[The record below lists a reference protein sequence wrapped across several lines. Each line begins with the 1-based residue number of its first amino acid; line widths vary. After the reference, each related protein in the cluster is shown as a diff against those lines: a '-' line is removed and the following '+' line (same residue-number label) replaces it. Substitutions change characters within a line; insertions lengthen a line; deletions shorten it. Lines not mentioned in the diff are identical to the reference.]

1 MTKPRKRPPAT
12 PGAPSAASV
21 QKTDATMRLIAWVAI
36 AFYGL
41 YWLYEALT
49 QHRLGNYGVETDF
62 YWKYGPAAAALKQ
75 GHVLIEHFDS
85 KGWGYPLV
93 VAALSFLGL
102 SIFQAG
108 QVLAVLSASATL
120 LALFRLHRRAL
131 GSVLALFSI
140 VILIGNPTFLVN
152 VYEVGTDMFFF
163 ALVAVSMALLLQ
175 SERPGPA
182 ALIGSGL
189 LAGWSFTTRYNGLFL
204 WPGALIA
211 LVVFAGKDEPSR
223 SRWTR
228 AGLWSGAFLLAA
240 LPWLLVNAAH
250 TGNPLT
256 NDNYTNVGYSV
267 YGEGNWER
275 FFYGERKVHSFADVV
290 LLDPGRFAGA
300 MVRNTIEHLTKDF
313 TELLTVPWSLL
324 AFLGLVVVATQQRVR
339 FWGAYLTLGLLYF
352 LTLVPVFYGAR
363 FSLPMLAF
371 YSALAAMPF
380 AWPAFSRWA
389 WPIERRFPIRVVLF
403 VLIWFPSALPGYVKA
418 TDPHNPEAIQAGP
431 YETLGAA
438 EYLKAHGRGATLMAR
453 KPHVAFLAGMKFAP
467 IPQVD
472 TPAALHR
479 EARRAGA
486 GYVLISAAEMAL
498 RAGLRPLAERE
509 ARVPGFHR
517 VFESEG
523 ALVYEVLPDSTRLDL
538 GP

>member
-12 PGAPSAASV
+12 PGAPSAAAT
-21 QKTDATMRLIAWVAI
+21 QKTDATFRLMAI
-36 AFYGL
+36 FVIVCFGL

-75 GHVLIEHFDS
+75 GKVLIEHFDS
-85 KGWGYPLV
+85 KGWGYPLA
-93 VAALSFLGL
+93 VAAISFLGL
-102 SIFQAG
+102 DVFKAA
-108 QVLAVLSASATL
+108 QVLAVLSACAVL
-120 LALFRLHRRAL
+120 GWLFVLHRRAL
-131 GSVLALFSI
+131 GSVLALLSI
-140 VILIGNPTFLVN
+140 LVLIGNATFLVN

-163 ALVAVSMALLLQ
+163 ALVAGSMALLLGWEGK
-175 SERPGPA
+175 SSAR
-182 ALIGSGL
+182 LIGSGL
-189 LAGWSFTTRYNGLFL
+189 LAGWAFTTRYNGLFL
-204 WPGALIA
+204 WPGAVLA
-211 LVVFAGKDEPSR
+211 LVLFAGGEEPPR
-223 SRWTR
+223 ARWIR

-240 LPWLLVNAAH
+240 APWLLVNAAH
-250 TGNPLT
+250 TGNPIT
-256 NDNYTNVGYSV
+256 NDNYTNVGFSV

-275 FFYGERKVHSFADVV
+275 FFYGERKVHSLADVV

-300 MVRNTIEHLTKDF
+300 MVTNTFDHLKRDL
-313 TELLTVPWSLL
+313 TELLTAPWNLL
-324 AFLGLVVVATQQRVR
+324 AVLGLVVVAAERRGR
-339 FWGAYLTLGLLYF
+339 FWGAYLALGLLYF

-363 FSLPMLAF
+363 FSLPMLSF
-371 YSALAAMPF
+371 YAALAVAPL
-380 AWPAFSRWA
+380 AWNTLSRYA
-389 WPIERRFPIRVVLF
+389 WPIERRFPIRVVAF
-403 VLIWFPSALPGYVKA
+403 VLLWMPGALAASAKL
-418 TDPHNPEAIQAGP
+418 TDRANPEAIQAGP
-431 YETLGAA
+431 YEILGSV
-438 EYLKAHGRGATLMAR
+438 EYLEAHGGGATLMAR
-453 KPHVAFLAGMKFAP
+453 KPHVAFLSGMKFAP

-498 RAGLRPLAERE
+498 RAGLRPLAERD